1 MSNLVKRTI
10 FGALYAALILAA
22 LLLGSSSLYLAVF
35 GVLVFLANWE
45 FSNLVSTHRIY
56 PLRRITDA
64 VAAVYLFW
72 TTQCIA
78 TEGLGA
84 TIYLL
89 PYAAFLLY
97 SLVRSLYS
105 ERELMPGDLAKV
117 IFGQIYTGGFLSI
130 AHLLHGSQMSS
141 GYSLLF
147 LAFIAIWV
155 NDSGAYLAGS
165 QLGRHKL
172 FPSLSPNKSWEGFV
186 GGFIATVLVSYFL
199 MEGSLLGLVYG
210 AVISVAA
217 TWGDL
222 FESMLKRKA
231 GVKDSGKVI
240 PGHGGIL
247 DRIDSLLFVL
257 PFLAFVEWIIYV
269 YQHLHL
275 S

>member
-117 IFGQIYTGGFLSI
+117 
-130 AHLLHGSQMSS
+130 
-141 GYSLLF
+141 
-147 LAFIAIWV
+147 
-155 NDSGAYLAGS
+155 
-165 QLGRHKL
+165 K
-172 FPSLSPNKSWEGFV
+172 
-186 GGFIATVLVSYFL
+186 
-199 MEGSLLGLVYG
+199 
-210 AVISVAA
+210 
-217 TWGDL
+217 
-222 FESMLKRKA
+222 KRN
-231 GVKDSGKVI
+231 
-240 PGHGGIL
+240 
-247 DRIDSLLFVL
+247 
-257 PFLAFVEWIIYV
+257 
-269 YQHLHL
+269 
-275 S
+275 